1 MVDMKEL
8 AYIVIFF
15 AVTLNLRK
23 CKLFYDISFPER
35 SRLLQGSTKAFSRI
49 GPIHSFI
56 RIAILSRPRV

>member
-23 CKLFYDISFPER
+23 CKLFYDIRFPER

-49 GPIHSFI
+49 GPILA
-56 RIAILSRPRV
+56 AIM